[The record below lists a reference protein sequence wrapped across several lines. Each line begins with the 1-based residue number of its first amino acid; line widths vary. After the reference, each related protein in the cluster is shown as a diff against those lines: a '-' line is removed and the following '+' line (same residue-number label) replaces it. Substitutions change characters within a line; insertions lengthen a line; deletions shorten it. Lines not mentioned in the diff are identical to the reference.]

1 MDNEL
6 KILMDNSPRTGF
18 VRPAM
23 PMKVVYTVIAVVLL
37 MIGVLGLIIPIIPGI
52 LFLIGAVL
60 LLAKVSSRVHHWSE
74 GQAWVRGAR
83 IRMIEMQGLR
93 PVAKIRFAGLLAA
106 RSVVRGVQS
115 VNSSIQKFRS
125 RAQF

>member
-1 MDNEL
+1 
-6 KILMDNSPRTGF
+6 
-18 VRPAM
+18 
-23 PMKVVYTVIAVVLL
+23 MKVVYTVIAVVLL